1 MRGHNFRELNVWKQA
16 VVFVTEIYILTRTF
30 PQEEIYGLTSQIR
43 RAAISIPSNIAE
55 GSGRSS
61 KDFTRFLDMSLS
73 SAYEVETQLVIA
85 QNLAYISIDDF
96 QRMIE
101 ILKSIENQ
109 LHGLSKY
116 LNK

>member
-1 MRGHNFRELNVWKQA
+1 MQVHNFRELKVWQLSIDI
-16 VVFVTEIYILTRTF
+16 VVDIYKITVEF
-30 PQEEIYGLTSQIR
+30 PNEEKYGLISQIR
-43 RAAISIPSNIAE
+43 RCAASIHSNIAE

-73 SAYEVETQLVIA
+73 SAYEVETQLMIA
-85 QNLAYISIDDF
+85 QNLEYISTDDF

-101 ILKSIENQ
+101 KLKSIENQ